1 MSFLVYHSIFSLRSL
16 TKLKPS
22 DEIIKAA
29 EKSGS
34 GIASSGPSR
43 SPIPLRDPGTPSG
56 SASRPSGGPQRSQ
69 TVPAP
74 IVRGPPPPGTLPP
87 NSSPYPAPPGGVP
100 PVGYNGPSQA
110 FTPLGGAMP
119 RGPPLPDPV
128 LRSPPLQSGPG
139 QSRRF

>member
-1 MSFLVYHSIFSLRSL
+1 MSFFVYHSIFSLRSL

-29 EKSGS
+29 EKSGG
-34 GIASSGPSR
+34 GIASGGPSR

-56 SASRPSGGPQRSQ
+56 SASRSSGGPQP
-69 TVPAP
+69 VPAP
-74 IVRGPPPPGTLPP
+74 IARGPPPPG
-87 NSSPYPAPPGGVP
+87 GVP
-100 PVGYNGPSQA
+100 PAGYNGPSQA
-110 FTPLGGAMP
+110 FTGAMP